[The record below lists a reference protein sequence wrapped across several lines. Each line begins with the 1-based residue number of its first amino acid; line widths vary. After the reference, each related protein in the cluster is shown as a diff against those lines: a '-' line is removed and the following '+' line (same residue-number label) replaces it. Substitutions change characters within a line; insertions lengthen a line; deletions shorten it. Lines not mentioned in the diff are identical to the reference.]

1 MCRDMFSKSCDDK
14 LKVPDISQSNRR
26 VKYVLIKMLMT
37 FNKMGRQMNQDF
49 QSLTLSRSLWP
60 RDGRMGR
67 GKGKRKVQK
76 QMTKTRVMCCRY

>member
-14 LKVPDISQSNRR
+14 LKVPDISQSNRGII
-26 VKYVLIKMLMT
+26 KYVLNRTLMT

-49 QSLTLSRSLWP
+49 QSLTPARSLWP

-76 QMTKTRVMCCRY
+76 